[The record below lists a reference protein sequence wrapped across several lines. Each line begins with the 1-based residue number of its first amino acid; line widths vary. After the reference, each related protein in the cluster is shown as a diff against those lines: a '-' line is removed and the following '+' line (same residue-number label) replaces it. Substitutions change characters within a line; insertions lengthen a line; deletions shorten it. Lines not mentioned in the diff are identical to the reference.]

1 MNFIDWMNLSMLV
14 DISFVVFAAAA
25 VWKIK
30 KIQKEM
36 HYLNEKINGAI
47 LNPLNAR
54 KALTTRKNKVK

>member
-25 VWKIK
+25 VWKIR

-36 HYLNEKINGAI
+36 HCLSEKINLSI
-47 LNPLNAR
+47 LNPRSAR
-54 KALTTRKNKVK
+54 RALTTRKNKVK